1 MNGMFCCNEL
11 LYTKIMLEMKVHID
25 DTGVRSIHVMKME
38 FVRFDIAVFMLY
50 HS

>member
-11 LYTKIMLEMKVHID
+11 LYTKIMLEIKVYID
-25 DTGVRSIHVMKME
+25 DTGVRSIHVMKI

>member
-11 LYTKIMLEMKVHID
+11 LYTKIILEINVHPD
-25 DTGVRSIHVMKME
+25 DTVVRSIHFIKMKL
-38 FVRFDIAVFMLY
+38 VRFDIAVFMLY